1 MAPNCHKGHHSEDCL
16 ELNGKSV
23 GLFQDDLTPRK
34 VQPPQLPPATRPRG
48 SFATS
53 ARIRRDRSGSRGAA
67 RQRLSTGLTASS
79 RQHIRSS
86 RPHYWHLLI
95 WDHNSHSLA
104 GAQRLRFSRLNPTAS
119 GSATSYLEHCYPG
132 IDETLTQTG
141 HSYIELGRVFVSP
154 EHQQEMRILPALI
167 RSTVML
173 MQDTKHDWTLGMLSY
188 NHLKQK
194 TDSVYRFL
202 SRIQQ
207 KPFNIELPIV
217 KPRHSFETPNT
228 KIRTGIIKRDES
240 CNSYRSLE
248 KSIQEDDH
256 SFKIPRLAALYDYVC
271 KSKVASISVAKDFN
285 QIVEILMAGSL
296 SSAPPLLRHQGL
308 SIERCPVWATS
319 S

>member
-1 MAPNCHKGHHSEDCL
+1 M
-16 ELNGKSV
+16 
-23 GLFQDDLTPRK
+23 
-34 VQPPQLPPATRPRG
+34 
-48 SFATS
+48 TS
-53 ARIRRDRSGSRGAA
+53 LAEKYRHRSYH
-67 RQRLSTGLTASS
+67 
-79 RQHIRSS
+79 RQHALEALLLHPQEFAAIEADLGALRGTAYQQVSPLHPGS
-86 RPHYWHLLI
+86 TDLDHRDPHYWHLLI

-173 MQDTKHDWTLGMLSY
+173 MQDTGHNWTLGMLSY
-188 NHLKQK
+188 NHLKQNI
-194 TDSVYRFL
+194 DSVFRFL

-217 KPRHSFETPNT
+217 KPRHSFDAQNT
-228 KIRTGIIKRDES
+228 KICTDILKRDEK
-240 CNSYRSLE
+240 CNTYRTIE
-248 KSIQEDDH
+248 KSIQEDDQN
-256 SFKIPRLAALYDYVC
+256 FKIPRLAALYDYVC

-308 SIERCPVWATS
+308 SLERRPVWATDS
-319 S
+319 

>member
-1 MAPNCHKGHHSEDCL
+1 MTSLPEKYSHRSYHRQHAL
-16 ELNGKSV
+16 EAL
-23 GLFQDDLTPRK
+23 LLHPQEFAEIEADLGE
-34 VQPPQLPPATRPRG
+34 LRG
-48 SFATS
+48 SAYQQVSPLHPGSTDLDH
-53 ARIRRDRSGSRGAA
+53 RD
-67 RQRLSTGLTASS
+67 
-79 RQHIRSS
+79 
-86 RPHYWHLLI
+86 PHYWHLLI

-173 MQDTKHDWTLGMLSY
+173 MQDTDHNWTLGMLSY

-308 SIERCPVWATS
+308 NLDRRPVWATDS
-319 S
+319 

>member
-1 MAPNCHKGHHSEDCL
+1 MASRLACFKMTSIS
-16 ELNGKSV
+16 KSTANV
-23 GLFQDDLTPRK
+23 ATTATLPSRLFCYIRKNSPRSK
-34 VQPPQLPPATRPRG
+34 
-48 SFATS
+48 
-53 ARIRRDRSGSRGAA
+53 RISSCG
-67 RQRLSTGLTASS
+67 QRLSTGLTASS
-79 RQHIRSS
+79 RQHRSRSS
-86 RPHYWHLLI
+86 RPHYWHLQIGTTTAIPAGPALAFLTPE
-95 WDHNSHSLA
+95 SH
-104 GAQRLRFSRLNPTAS
+104 RS

-173 MQDTKHDWTLGMLSY
+173 MQDTDHNWTLGMLSY

-285 QIVEILMAGSL
+285 QIVEILMAVP
-296 SSAPPLLRHQGL
+296 SSAPPLLRHQDLTYRPRMGNRPM
-308 SIERCPVWATS
+308 I
-319 S
+319 

>member
-1 MAPNCHKGHHSEDCL
+1 MTSLAEKYSHRSYHRQHAL
-16 ELNGKSV
+16 EAL
-23 GLFQDDLTPRK
+23 LLHPREFAAIEADIGE
-34 VQPPQLPPATRPRG
+34 LRG
-48 SFATS
+48 SAYQQISPLHPGNTDLDH
-53 ARIRRDRSGSRGAA
+53 RD
-67 RQRLSTGLTASS
+67 T
-79 RQHIRSS
+79 
-86 RPHYWHLLI
+86 HYWHLLI

-119 GSATSYLEHCYPG
+119 SSATSYLEHCYPG
-132 IDETLTQTG
+132 IDETLTRTG

-154 EHQQEMRILPALI
+154 AHQQEMRILPALI

-173 MQDTKHDWTLGMLSY
+173 MQDTDHNWTLGMLSY
-188 NHLKQK
+188 NHLKQNI
-194 TDSVYRFL
+194 DSVYRFL

-228 KIRTGIIKRDES
+228 KICADTIKRDEG
-240 CNSYRSLE
+240 CNTYRSIE
-248 KSIQEDDH
+248 KSIQEDDQ
-256 SFKIPRLAALYDYVC
+256 SFRIPRLAALYDYVC

-308 SIERCPVWATS
+308 SIERRPAWATNS
-319 S
+319 

>member
-1 MAPNCHKGHHSEDCL
+1 M
-16 ELNGKSV
+16 
-23 GLFQDDLTPRK
+23 
-34 VQPPQLPPATRPRG
+34 
-48 SFATS
+48 TS
-53 ARIRRDRSGSRGAA
+53 LAEKYSHRSYH
-67 RQRLSTGLTASS
+67 
-79 RQHIRSS
+79 RQHALEALLLHPQEFAAIEADLGALRGTAYQQVSPLHPGS
-86 RPHYWHLLI
+86 TDLDHRDPHYWHLLI

-119 GSATSYLEHCYPG
+119 SSATSYLEHCYPG
-132 IDETLTQTG
+132 IDEALTNAR

-173 MQDTKHDWTLGMLSY
+173 MQDTDHNWTLGMLSY

-308 SIERCPVWATS
+308 NLDRRPVWATDS
-319 S
+319 